1 MSSVLDVFAPIKRNR
16 GPDQSLHLGSAKS
29 NIGHGE
35 SASGVT
41 SLIKVLKMMEK
52 SIIPPHCGIK
62 TKINHTFP
70 TNLKERNVHIAMKPT
85 PWIRPEGESRRVF
98 LNNFSAAGGNTAL
111 LMEDAPRSIAKLNQ
125 DTRSAHVVA
134 ISAKSIQSLKNNVE
148 ALAKFI
154 GNNPDTSLPS
164 LSYTTTA
171 RRMHHNHRVIV
182 SGSNLQMIKDR
193 LEAPGLC
200 DGITVAPP
208 AGPSVAFAFTGQ
220 GSQYIAMG
228 KQLFENFSQFASDI
242 KRFDSIGQSQGFPSI
257 QPLIDG
263 SITDIKDLSPLVVQL
278 GTTCLQMALA
288 RLWMS
293 WGITPTVVIGHSL
306 GEYAALNVAGVL
318 SASDTIYLTG
328 KRAQLLQ
335 SQCSTGTHTM
345 LAVKASLSSMTAYVD
360 GRTSEIACIN
370 APEDT
375 VISGTNTQID
385 ILSDN
390 LTAHG
395 IKSMKLKVPFAFHSA
410 QVQPI
415 LDDFEAAALGVTFNK
430 PSIPIISPLLAELI
444 TEAGT
449 FSPAYLSRHCREAVD
464 FLGGIKAAKHMKVI
478 TDNTMWVEIGSHP
491 VCSGMIKATIGPKV
505 VTLPSLRRDED
516 TWKILTGSLAS
527 LHAAGAEIQWS
538 EYHRD
543 FNASHEV
550 LQLPAYCWDYKNHWI
565 QYVHD
570 WCLTKGMPP
579 SLTLPEVVTSR
590 LSTSSVQRVIEEH
603 VEKTKATI
611 VVESDIS
618 VPHLNATFQG
628 HKVNG
633 AALCCS
639 VCIGTFLIRLESI
652 ANMALVCLCRYR
664 FDYWGLHAYPI

>member
-1 MSSVLDVFAPIKRNR
+1 
-16 GPDQSLHLGSAKS
+16 
-29 NIGHGE
+29 
-35 SASGVT
+35 
-41 SLIKVLKMMEK
+41 MMEK

-62 TKINHTFP
+62 TKINHNFP
-70 TNLKERNVHIAMKPT
+70 TDLTQRNVHIAMKPT
-85 PWIRPEGESRRVF
+85 PWTRPEGEKRKVF

-111 LMEDAPRSIAKLNQ
+111 LMEDAP
-125 DTRSAHVVA
+125 AHVARPDRDPRSMHLVA
-134 ISAKSIQSLKNNVE
+134 ISAKSIPSLKNNVK
-148 ALAKFI
+148 ALSDFI
-154 GNNPDTSLPS
+154 EKNPDTPLSS

-182 SGSNLQMIKDR
+182 NGSNLKTIKER

-228 KQLFENFSQFASDI
+228 KQLFENFSQFTSDI
-242 KRFDSIGQSQGFPSI
+242 RRFDSIGQSQGFPSI

-263 SITDIKDLSPLVVQL
+263 SVPDIKELSPLVVQL

-288 RLWMS
+288 RLWIS
-293 WGITPTVVIGHSL
+293 WGVQPTVVIGHSL

-335 SQCSTGTHTM
+335 EQCTTGTHTM
-345 LAVKASLSSMTAYVD
+345 LAVKASHSTMTAYVD
-360 GRTSEIACIN
+360 GRSSEIACIN

-375 VISGTNTQID
+375 VISGENLQID
-385 ILSDN
+385 MLSDN
-390 LTAHG
+390 LTAHSV
-395 IKSMKLKVPFAFHSA
+395 KSIKLKVPFAFHSA

-415 LDDFEAAALGVTFNK
+415 LENFEASAKGITFGK
-430 PSIPIISPLLAELI
+430 PSIPIISPLLAKVI

-449 FSPAYLSRHCREAVD
+449 VGPAYLGRHCREAVD
-464 FLGGIKAAKHMKVI
+464 FLGGIKAAKNMKVI
-478 TDNTMWVEIGSHP
+478 TDTTMWVEIGSHP

-505 VTLPSLRRDED
+505 VTLPSLKRDED

-543 FNASHEV
+543 FSASHDV

-579 SLTLPEVVTSR
+579 ALTLPEVVTSR

-603 VEKTKATI
+603 VEKNKATI
-611 VVESDIS
+611 VVESDLS
-618 VPHLNATFQG
+618 VPHLNATLQG

-633 AALCCS
+633 IALCSS
-639 VCIGTFLIRLESI
+639 VRTCVNQSALNVI
-652 ANMALVCLCRYR
+652 ANLISVRLC
-664 FDYWGLHAYPI
+664 